1 MGMLAGIRGNLDQR
15 TSCNLLTSR
24 EVLEMGIFTYD
35 SRRYI
40 KVFGPNVFVY
50 KGFFLKYR
58 CWGNILS
65 FEGINTLVYEN
76 ILVISAFVYEP
87 VRVSIR
93 TGIKM

>member
-1 MGMLAGIRGNLDQR
+1 
-15 TSCNLLTSR
+15 
-24 EVLEMGIFTYD
+24 MGIFTYD

-50 KGFFLKYR
+50 KGFVLKYR

-65 FEGINTLVYEN
+65 FEGIDTF
-76 ILVISAFVYEP
+76 AYEP